1 MVHSVR
7 QDLSVRSII
16 PISTV
21 ILGKRFSAMGHVLTK
36 QEMEI
41 AVSVGMTILV
51 RAIPIVTLESAAMKA
66 QVSAQ

>member
-1 MVHSVR
+1 
-7 QDLSVRSII
+7 
-16 PISTV
+16 
-21 ILGKRFSAMGHVLTK
+21 MGHVLTK